1 MRPQMRPCARLPQ
14 TDMINAPT
22 SVWDSIVCVG
32 SDREK
37 ESEQLKRE
45 HRWRASHYSNASST
59 ERAVLSQCC
68 CGAIVK
74 KQIQQLEW
82 NRPRLQPT
90 QPKPS
95 AQDEKHPLL
104 SSDQKMFRLVLFN
117 MSQWLSSEL
126 SQNVLGRFSQSYEQ
140 GRTGS
145 KKTALH
151 NYSTNSAIS
160 HNIAAILSHLWQI
173 TSQNPWWQKQ

>member
-1 MRPQMRPCARLPQ
+1 MKGFCWTNRLWFAAELEVGVSRRDRPCVAAITFGSPALCCQAMRPQMRPCARLPQ

-22 SVWDSIVCVG
+22 SVWDSIVCAG

-59 ERAVLSQCC
+59 GPERAVLSQCC

-74 KQIQQLEW
+74 TQRRQLEW

-95 AQDEKHPLL
+95 AQNEKHPLL

-126 SQNVLGRFSQSYEQ
+126 NRDGLGV
-140 GRTGS
+140 
-145 KKTALH
+145 KNDPK
-151 NYSTNSAIS
+151 
-160 HNIAAILSHLWQI
+160 
-173 TSQNPWWQKQ
+173 